1 MYRLTLI
8 LIRHGVTAWNRA
20 GRLQGQTDIP
30 LDPVGIEQAQLLGQ
44 RLRGLWAN
52 GDTPPDRLF
61 PPRPARVY
69 SSDLRRAHDTATIA
83 LGGLPI
89 PAPVLL
95 PDLRERHFGQ
105 REGLTEAEMRERFGA
120 NHPTESETDAAVH
133 ERVLRAV
140 GQMWDECRAPT
151 TARPVGWDSAGGA
164 VVFGHGGSL
173 RVLLGAAAGHGAG
186 GAKHFHLDNTAIS
199 IITFTGPTLADSV
212 GRVLLANDTAHL
224 HGGGLC
230 GGG

>member
-1 MYRLTLI
+1 M
-8 LIRHGVTAWNRA
+8 
-20 GRLQGQTDIP
+20 QGQTDVP
-30 LDPVGIEQAQLLGQ
+30 LDPIGVEQGHLLGQ
-44 RLRGLWAN
+44 RLRGLWSD
-52 GDTPPDRLF
+52 GDAPSDRLF

-69 SSDLRRAHDTATIA
+69 SSDLRRAHDTALLA
-83 LGGLPI
+83 LDGLLL

-95 PDLRERHFGQ
+95 PDLRERHFGA
-105 REGLTEAEMRERFGA
+105 REGLTEGEMRERFGTTY
-120 NHPTESETDAAVH
+120 PTDSETDDAVH

-140 GQMWDECRAPT
+140 GQIWDECRVPT

-186 GAKHFHLDNTAIS
+186 GAKHFHLDNTALS

-224 HGGGLC
+224 QAGA
-230 GGG
+230 